1 MAFFIVASAFGG
13 IDRPINTK
21 QKASGFIVSRQTYPQ
36 EQTWIINSK
45 ILIAAPEGN
54 SIESIT
60 LEFLHYQMA
69 VTSKASIKLT
79 NVADQSSGTARNVTF
94 QHGKLGIFPVK
105 NHVYRFFRKSRFGLP
120 LELIYNNTGVD
131 PRDHFMFSYHGEF
144 GVYFLYDFQILWV
157 CCLFPGL
164 NMFHT

>member
-1 MAFFIVASAFGG
+1 MACFIVASAFGG

-60 LEFLHYQMA
+60 LKFLHYQMA

-79 NVADQSSGTARNVTF
+79 NVADQYLGTARNVTF
-94 QHGKLGIFPVK
+94 RNGTLGILPVI
-105 NHVYRFFRKSRFGLP
+105 NHDYQFFLQSSGP

-131 PRDHFMFSYHGEF
+131 SKDHFILNYHGEF
-144 GVYFLYDFQILWV
+144 GVYF
-157 CCLFPGL
+157 C
-164 NMFHT
+164 MSS